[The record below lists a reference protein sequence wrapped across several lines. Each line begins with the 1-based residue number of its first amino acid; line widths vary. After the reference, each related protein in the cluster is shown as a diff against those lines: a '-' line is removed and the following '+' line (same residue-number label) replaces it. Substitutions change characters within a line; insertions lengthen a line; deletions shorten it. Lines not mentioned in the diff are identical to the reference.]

1 MNKIKLIKLTIIP
14 LVALSLVAQEFDQD
28 FLNSLPDDIK
38 NDLAEKNSKT
48 QESSGENYRPYL
60 N

>member
-48 QESSGENYRPYL
+48 Q
-60 N
+60 